1 MKEKKLSWFERLLIW
16 RAMVKCG
23 QGAGHNLNAEVAD
36 AFASAWIALKNHRV
50 E

>member
-16 RAMVKCG
+16 RALVAYGRDHGISHAVAG
-23 QGAGHNLNAEVAD
+23 QFAD
-36 AFASAWIALKNHRV
+36 AWIALKNHRA